1 MSKMKDTPKFPT
13 WFTILTALL
22 VISNLIVYGLITL
35 FQPNFAFPDAGE
47 SAVFPIQF
55 FAARHIA
62 FAFPLLYGLVRR
74 DPKTLR
80 VMYGTFIIMSVLDL
94 TILGINGY
102 TIPVLGHIAFI
113 DQLPTI
119 IKVALG
125 SVIFLLPMVFGMR
138 HLMSYNDR

>member
-1 MSKMKDTPKFPT
+1 MKDTPKFPL

-22 VISNLIVYGLITL
+22 VVSNLIVYGLITL
-35 FQPNFAFPDAGE
+35 FQPNFAFPNAGE
-47 SAVFPIQF
+47 LAVFPIQF

-94 TILGINGY
+94 SILGFNGY
-102 TIPVLGHIAFI
+102 TIPVLGQIAFI
-113 DQLPTI
+113 DQFPTI

-125 SVIFLLPMVFGMR
+125 SVIFLLPMGFGFR
-138 HLMSYNDR
+138 HLRSYKDQ

>member
-1 MSKMKDTPKFPT
+1 MKDTPKFPP

-35 FQPNFAFPDAGE
+35 FQPSFAFPNAGE

-62 FAFPLLYGLVRR
+62 FAFPLLYGLVRK
-74 DPKTLR
+74 DTKTLQ
-80 VMYGTFIIMSVLDL
+80 VMFGTFLIMSVLDL
-94 TILGINGY
+94 SILGFYGY
-102 TIPVLGHIAFI
+102 TIPVLGQIAFI
-113 DQLPTI
+113 DQLPMI

-125 SVIFLLPMVFGMR
+125 SAIFLLPMGFGFQLLR
-138 HLMSYNDR
+138 SYKD